1 MITYRLLHPEILA
14 GLAAAGHGAQVLI
27 ADALYPHS
35 TGVPAPAARVHLNLR
50 PGLVAAR
57 DVLEVVADTVHIE
70 AAVYMADADGGESE
84 PVREYRGLLGSHRH
98 GGDQEVAWSG
108 LERTDFYAA
117 CRRPDVCMLVATG
130 ETRPYA
136 NLLLRIGVP

>member
-1 MITYRLLHPEILA
+1 MITYRLLHPELLA
-14 GLAAAGHGAQVLI
+14 GLAAAGHGARVLV

-35 TGVPAPAARVHLNLR
+35 TGAPDTAPRVHLNLR

-57 DVLEVVADTVHIE
+57 DVLETVADAVHIE
-70 AAVYMADADGGESE
+70 AAAFMADADGGESE
-84 PVREYRGLLGSHRH
+84 PVREYRDLLRPHRH
-98 GGDQEVAWSG
+98 GGGRTITWSG
-108 LERTDFYAA
+108 LERTAFYEE

-136 NLLLRIGVP
+136 NLLLTIGIP

>member
-1 MITYRLLHPEILA
+1 MITHRLLHPELLA
-14 GLAAAGHGAQVLI
+14 GLAAAGHGSRILV

-35 TGVPAPAARVHLNLR
+35 TGAPATAARVHLNLR

-70 AAVYMADADGGESE
+70 AAVYMADANGDESE
-84 PVREYRGLLGSHRH
+84 PVREYRAMLGPHRH
-98 GGDQEVAWSG
+98 SGGREVAWAG
-108 LERTDFYAA
+108 LERTEFYTA
-117 CRRPDVCMLVATG
+117 CRSPDVCVLVATG

-136 NLLLRIGVP
+136 NLLLTIGVP